1 MRQIN
6 KWSEEDRSKLI
17 NLVTSNTK
25 NNRTDWKTVS
35 QQIQRTANQCK
46 TYYAVA
52 IKQKIPKE
60 CNFKWTEQMQGQ
72 LLSCV
77 LIYGKKWSLIQK
89 LQFQNVTT
97 EQLRLKY
104 HSFLKHKQEG
114 LELMELIKQK
124 QSPIE
129 PSQYNQIK
137 KLYEHFK
144 NLANLYEKCQ
154 DFDAFDR
161 KALLKANEDINFKE
175 CARLLEE
182 IIVKYNIQ

>member
-6 KWSEEDRSKLI
+6 KWSEEDRSRLI
-17 NLVTSNTK
+17 DLVIENTK
-25 NNRTDWKTVS
+25 NQRTDWKTVS

-60 CNFKWTEQMQGQ
+60 CNFKWTEQMKGQ

-104 HSFLKHKQEG
+104 HSFLKHRKEN

-124 QSPIE
+124 QIE
-129 PSQYNQIK
+129 PQRFHQIK
-137 KLYEHFK
+137 KLHEHFK
-144 NLANLYEKCQ
+144 NMTNLYEQCQ
-154 DFDAFDR
+154 EFDALDR
-161 KALLKANEDINFKE
+161 KALLKANEDVNFKE